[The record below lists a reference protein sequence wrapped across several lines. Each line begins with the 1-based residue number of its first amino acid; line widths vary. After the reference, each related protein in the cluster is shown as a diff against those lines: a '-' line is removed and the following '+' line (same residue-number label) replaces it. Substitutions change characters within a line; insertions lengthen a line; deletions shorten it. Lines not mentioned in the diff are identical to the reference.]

1 MAISLRDFRSS
12 DVQPFYEMDQAC
24 FAPEIAYSLTKFRSI
39 LRNRNSVGRVAEDSS
54 GRMAGFILAGPGIR
68 SGRRYSHVITIDVAP
83 EWRRQGIGRMLIEAL
98 ERRVAAQG
106 ITRLLL
112 EVAERNVSAYA
123 FYSRLGFVE
132 TGLRMANYYPDGDGA
147 IEMEKKFG

>member
-1 MAISLRDFRSS
+1 MAISLRDFQPS
-12 DVQPFYEMDQAC
+12 DLEPFFEMDQVC
-24 FAPEIAYSLTKFRSI
+24 FAPEIAYSLKKFRSI
-39 LRNRNSVGRVAEDSS
+39 LRSRDSVGFVAEDSS
-54 GRMAGFILAGPGIR
+54 GRMAGFILADGRNR

-83 EWRRQGIGRMLIEAL
+83 EMRRQGVGRMLIEAL

-106 ITRLLL
+106 MTRLLL

-132 TGLRMANYYPDGDGA
+132 TGLRMMNYYPDGDGA
-147 IEMEKKFG
+147 IEMEKIFG